1 MKFISNFNNREM
13 FFLGFLV
20 LINLTSFILFGI
32 DKSKA
37 EKKKWRIA
45 EAYLL
50 GISFFG
56 GSIGSLIGMVIF
68 KHKLSRKK
76 FYIGVPC
83 FLMLNKFIELIIF
96 NSIR

>member
-1 MKFISNFNNREM
+1 MKFISNFNNKEI
-13 FFLGFLV
+13 FFLGLLI

-37 EKKKWRIA
+37 EKRKWRIP

-56 GSIGSLIGMVIF
+56 GSIGALIGMVIF
-68 KHKLSRKK
+68 KHKLSKKK
-76 FYIGVPC
+76 FYIGIPC
-83 FLMLNKFIELIIF
+83 FIILNKIIELIIF
-96 NSIR
+96 NNLR